1 MYVNI
6 YCKQLLNENMKF
18 VMYMLLSKIC
28 SIIIFTV
35 HAKMYILVIYRPSVQ
50 KHTRSNATNKHSQSN
65 VIIEIGIRI

>member
-1 MYVNI
+1 
-6 YCKQLLNENMKF
+6 
-18 VMYMLLSKIC
+18 MYMLLSKIC